1 MVRVPGDAAAAR
13 RQPPMARDL
22 LRAGRGRLGARGA
35 LSQGGGGAAGTGR
48 CARGGEPATGEN
60 GRPRMRVNASEFGY
74 RAVTGT
80 LIVIGF
86 VLCAMITWIV
96 AKGIAW
102 FVMAVWGAL

>member
-1 MVRVPGDAAAAR
+1 
-13 RQPPMARDL
+13 
-22 LRAGRGRLGARGA
+22 
-35 LSQGGGGAAGTGR
+35 
-48 CARGGEPATGEN
+48 
-60 GRPRMRVNASEFGY
+60 MRVNASEFGY